1 MLDYVIPAFVTLFVI
16 IDPIGLV
23 PIFIALT
30 RDGSASY
37 KKRMALQ
44 GVLIAFGIL
53 LLFALVGKPLLAA
66 LGISL
71 AAFRISGGA
80 LLFLIALEMVFER
93 RNKKRSDRAEERHD
107 ELAAQHEQDRQLQ
120 QTPED
125 EPDDV
130 AAFPLAMPFLAGPG
144 AIATIMLL
152 MSQHHGD
159 WIAQAAIIAAMAS
172 VLLIAAILFIIS
184 GVAARF
190 LAPSVTNVVS
200 RLLGMLLA
208 ALSIQFV
215 IDGFKQAFDLQPI

>member
-1 MLDYVIPAFVTLFVI
+1 MLDYAIPAFVTLFVI

-23 PIFIALT
+23 PIFVALT
-30 RDGSASY
+30 RDGSPVY
-37 KKRMALQ
+37 KKRMAINAVFI
-44 GVLIAFGIL
+44 GFTIL
-53 LLFALVGKPLLAA
+53 LVFALAGKPLLAA
-66 LGISL
+66 LGISM

-107 ELAAQHEQDRQLQ
+107 ELIAKHQ
-120 QTPED
+120 QTKIQQPVQID

-152 MSQHHGD
+152 MNEHHGD
-159 WIAQAAIIAAMAS
+159 WIAQAAIIAAMAL
-172 VLLIAAILFIIS
+172 VMFIAVALFIAS
-184 GVAARF
+184 GAAARY
-190 LAPSVTNVVS
+190 LAPSVTNVIS

-215 IDGFKQAFDLQPI
+215 IDGFKLAFEL

>member
-1 MLDYVIPAFVTLFVI
+1 MFDYVVPAFVTLFVI

-23 PIFIALT
+23 PIFVALT
-30 RDGSASY
+30 QDGSPSY
-37 KKRMALQ
+37 KRRMAIN
-44 GVLIAFGIL
+44 GVLIGFAIL
-53 LLFALVGKPLLAA
+53 LLFAVAGKPLLSA
-66 LGISL
+66 LGISM

-107 ELAAQHEQDRQLQ
+107 ELIAQHEESA
-120 QTPED
+120 PVYVE

-152 MSQHHGD
+152 MSEHHGD
-159 WIAQAAIIAAMAS
+159 WVAQGAIIAAMAL
-172 VLLIAAILFIIS
+172 VMLIAAALFIAS
-184 GVAARF
+184 GAAAKY
-190 LAPSVTNVVS
+190 LAPSVTTVIS

-215 IDGFKQAFDLQPI
+215 IDGLKQAFNF

>member
-23 PIFIALT
+23 PIFVALT
-30 RDGSASY
+30 QDGSPAY
-37 KKRMALQ
+37 KKRMAIS
-44 GVLIAFGIL
+44 GVLIGFAIL
-53 LLFALVGKPLLAA
+53 LVFALAGKPLLAA
-66 LGISL
+66 LGISM

-107 ELAAQHEQDRQLQ
+107 ELAAKHEQTEIQE
-120 QTPED
+120 PVHID
-125 EPDDV
+125 EPDDI

-152 MSQHHGD
+152 MSEHHGD
-159 WIAQAAIIAAMAS
+159 WIAQAAIITAMAL
-172 VLLIAAILFIIS
+172 VMFIAVTLFIAS
-184 GVAARF
+184 GAAAKY
-190 LAPSVTNVVS
+190 LAPSVTNVIS

-215 IDGFKQAFDLQPI
+215 IDGLKQAFDL